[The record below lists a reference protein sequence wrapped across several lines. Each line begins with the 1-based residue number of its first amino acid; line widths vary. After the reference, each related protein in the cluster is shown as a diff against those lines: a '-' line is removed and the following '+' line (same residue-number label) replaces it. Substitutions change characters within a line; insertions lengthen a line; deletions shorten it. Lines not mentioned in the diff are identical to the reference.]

1 MTRRRFFRSL
11 AIVMAGISIPV
22 AIAPWREYT
31 YIIDYDGSGRTVFKV
46 PLYEKPPQWPDWVK

>member
-1 MTRRRFFRSL
+1 M
-11 AIVMAGISIPV
+11 MAGISIPV